1 MKIFQKT
8 KGRPDKDL
16 ELIDGKEPEKK
27 SSLNDNISSY
37 FGEGYNTEDL
47 NVIFEHAPDAYYLYD
62 LKGYFIDGNLMAEKL
77 SGYKRE
83 ELIGKNFFKLRLLS
97 AGGLIKAAKNL
108 LLNARGKPTGPTVFT
123 FNRKDGSK
131 IDLEIRTHPVKIG
144 GRRLVLGI
152 TRDIAARKK

>member
-47 NVIFEHAPDAYYLYD
+47 NVIFEHAPDAYYLVD
-62 LKGYFIDGNLMAEKL
+62 LKGTFIDGNLMSEKL
-77 SGYKRE
+77 S
-83 ELIGKNFFKLRLLS
+83 
-97 AGGLIKAAKNL
+97 
-108 LLNARGKPTGPTVFT
+108 
-123 FNRKDGSK
+123 
-131 IDLEIRTHPVKIG
+131 
-144 GRRLVLGI
+144 
-152 TRDIAARKK
+152 